1 MTAVADSNTSR
12 AADAARDTGDLL
24 LELSKISKR
33 FPGVIALEGVD
44 FDLRR
49 GEVHVLFGENG
60 AGKSTL
66 INIIAGTFPPDTG
79 TFKYQGK
86 EITHLT
92 PHDARV
98 IGISPV
104 FQEFSLV
111 PELTVEQNLFLG
123 REITAGGFLNR
134 PAMRARAREI
144 VRELNFDLRPDYKV
158 SQLSRAHQ
166 QMVEIA
172 KAFLTEVRLLI
183 LDEPT
188 ASLTDA
194 EATKLF
200 GLIAKLK
207 AAGVGIIYVSHRM
220 REIKQIAD
228 RITVLRDGHKIKTVE
243 AKDVSENELVELM
256 TGRKVGVLFPA
267 IAHKPADKL
276 LEVEHVTLAD
286 RSVNDVS
293 FYARAGEI
301 TGIAGL
307 VGCGKSEIVRA
318 IVGLEPMESGTIRVR
333 GKAIAA
339 PTPGAMLRNRVCYF
353 PSDRVAEGLALA
365 RPVRENV
372 SMAALD
378 LPGFSHSRI
387 LQRRSERNIVQEIVD
402 KLTLRPPHIERTV
415 ASFSGGNRQKILLAR
430 GLTRDI
436 SVFLFDEPTVGV
448 DVGAK
453 IEIYELMKGLLDTGV
468 AIVLVSSDLPEVLNL
483 SNRLYVMHRSR
494 MAAELVG
501 ADINEPAVLS
511 HFFREQHAGD
521 GTPGNAAASD
531 PGLSHSAASS

>member
-1 MTAVADSNTSR
+1 MVAQMTTVEADNTFESR
-12 AADAARDTGDLL
+12 AEQGARDDLL
-24 LELSKISKR
+24 LDLTNVSKR
-33 FPGVIALEGVD
+33 FPGVVALDRVD

-79 TFKYQGK
+79 SFKYQGK
-86 EITHLT
+86 EIVHLT
-92 PHDARV
+92 PHGARI

-123 REITAGGFLNR
+123 RELTTGGFLNR
-134 PAMRARAREI
+134 PAMRTRAQAI
-144 VRELNFDLRPDYKV
+144 IRELNFDLEPDRKI
-158 SQLSRAHQ
+158 QELSRAHQ

-172 KAFLTEVRLLI
+172 KAFLTDVRLLI

-188 ASLTDA
+188 ASLTDS
-194 EATKLF
+194 EAAKLF
-200 GLIAKLK
+200 DLIAKLK
-207 AAGVGIIYVSHRM
+207 ASGVGIIYVSHRM
-220 REIKQIAD
+220 REIKRIAD
-228 RITVLRDGHKIKTVE
+228 RITVLRDGHKIATVT
-243 AKDVSENELVELM
+243 AGDVSENELVELM
-256 TGRKVGVLFPA
+256 TGRKIGVLFPK
-267 IAHKPADKL
+267 IEHKPGAKL
-276 LEVEHVTLAD
+276 LEVEHVTLVD

-307 VGCGKSEIVRA
+307 VGCGKSEIIRA
-318 IVGLEPMESGTIRVR
+318 IVGLEPISSGAIRVR
-333 GKAIAA
+333 GAEVTS
-339 PTPGAMLRNRVCYF
+339 PTPATMMQRGVCYF
-353 PSDRVAEGLALA
+353 PSDRAAEGLALA

-378 LPGFSHSRI
+378 LPGFSRHRM
-387 LQRRSERNIVQEIVD
+387 LQRRSERRIVQAIVE
-402 KLTLRPPHIERTV
+402 KLSLRPPYIERAV

-453 IEIYELMKGLLDTGV
+453 VEIYELMKALLATGV
-468 AIVLVSSDLPEVLNL
+468 AIVLVSSDLPEVLHL
-483 SNRLYVMHRSR
+483 SHRLYVMHRSR

-501 ADINEPAVLS
+501 ADIDEPAVLS
-511 HFFREQHAGD
+511 HFFRERQTDDMAMHAH
-521 GTPGNAAASD
+521 N
-531 PGLSHSAASS
+531 

>member
-1 MTAVADSNTSR
+1 MVALD
-12 AADAARDTGDLL
+12 
-24 LELSKISKR
+24 
-33 FPGVIALEGVD
+33 GVD

-66 INIIAGTFPPDTG
+66 INIIAGTYPPDTG

-92 PHDARV
+92 PHGARV

-123 REITAGGFLNR
+123 RELTAGGFLNR
-134 PAMRARAREI
+134 AAMRARARAI
-144 VRELNFDLRPDYKV
+144 FRELNFDLRPDYKV
-158 SQLSRAHQ
+158 AQLSRAHQ

-194 EATKLF
+194 EAAKLF
-200 GLIAKLK
+200 DLIAKLK
-207 AAGVGIIYVSHRM
+207 ASGVGIIYVSHRM

-228 RITVLRDGHKIKTVE
+228 RITVLRDGHKIKTV
-243 AKDVSENELVELM
+243 AADDVSETELVELM
-256 TGRKVGVLFPA
+256 TGRKIGVLFPK
-267 IAHKPADKL
+267 IAHMPGQKL

-307 VGCGKSEIVRA
+307 VGCGKSEIIRA
-318 IVGLEPMESGTIRVR
+318 IVGLEPIEIRHHPRARQGRRLPDAERRCSNTAFAISRPTASPKVWRWRVR
-333 GKAIAA
+333 
-339 PTPGAMLRNRVCYF
+339 C
-353 PSDRVAEGLALA
+353 A
-365 RPVRENV
+365 RMFRW
-372 SMAALD
+372 
-378 LPGFSHSRI
+378 
-387 LQRRSERNIVQEIVD
+387 RRSICRVFPV
-402 KLTLRPPHIERTV
+402 T
-415 ASFSGGNRQKILLAR
+415 ASFSAGASGASCKGSSTSCRCAR
-430 GLTRDI
+430 RR
-436 SVFLFDEPTVGV
+436 
-448 DVGAK
+448 
-453 IEIYELMKGLLDTGV
+453 
-468 AIVLVSSDLPEVLNL
+468 SSA
-483 SNRLYVMHRSR
+483 RSR
-494 MAAELVG
+494 LFPAATG
-501 ADINEPAVLS
+501 RKSCWRAD
-511 HFFREQHAGD
+511 
-521 GTPGNAAASD
+521 
-531 PGLSHSAASS
+531 

>member
-1 MTAVADSNTSR
+1 
-12 AADAARDTGDLL
+12 
-24 LELSKISKR
+24 
-33 FPGVIALEGVD
+33 
-44 FDLRR
+44 
-49 GEVHVLFGENG
+49 VHVLFGENG

-86 EITHLT
+86 EISHLT
-92 PHDARV
+92 PHGARV

-134 PAMRARAREI
+134 PAMRARARAI

-194 EATKLF
+194 EAAKLF

-207 AAGVGIIYVSHRM
+207 ASGVGIIYVSHRM

-243 AKDVSENELVELM
+243 AKDVSETELVELM
-256 TGRKVGVLFPA
+256 TGRKIGVLFPT
-267 IAHKPADKL
+267 IEHKPADKL
-276 LEVEHVTLAD
+276 LEVESVTLAD
-286 RSVNDVS
+286 RSVNEVS

-333 GKAIAA
+333 GMDVAA
-339 PTPGAMLRNRVCYF
+339 PTPGAMLKNGVCYF

-378 LPGFSHSRI
+378 LPGFSHGRI
-387 LQRRSERNIVQEIVD
+387 LQRRSERRLVQEIVG
-402 KLTLRPPHIERTV
+402 KLLLRPPHIERAV

-436 SVFLFDEPTVGV
+436 SVYLFDEPTVGV

-453 IEIYELMKGLLDTGV
+453 IEIYELMKGLLATGV
-468 AIVLVSSDLPEVLNL
+468 AIVLVSSDLPEVLHL

-521 GTPGNAAASD
+521 GMPGSAAGGD
-531 PGLSHSAASS
+531 PGINHSAMSS